1 MSVREAHRAL
11 TRETILNAVLD
22 LVAEGRLD
30 ELSIPAVATRS
41 GVSVATI
48 YRYFPAKSDL
58 LDAAAAVPAQ
68 RARAAR
74 PAADP
79 AADPLLAELVTMW
92 GTFAENLD
100 LVRHQIASSAGRDMR
115 TARLAAGRERL
126 ADYLAG
132 RGVDPSTPGG
142 QRLTALLLLVTGS
155 LGLVELHDRQH
166 LDLDTAVEHAHWAA
180 EQLIAA
186 TVHGGGPPA
195 ERSG

>member
-11 TRETILNAVLD
+11 TRETILNSVLD

-30 ELSIPAVATRS
+30 ELSVPEVAARS

-68 RARAAR
+68 RARAAH
-74 PAADP
+74 PTADSGVD
-79 AADPLLAELVTMW
+79 ALLAELIMMW

-115 TARLAAGRERL
+115 TARLAQGRERL
-126 ADYLAG
+126 AEYLTA
-132 RGVDPSTPGG
+132 RGADPSTAEGE
-142 QRLTALLLLVTGS
+142 RLIALLLLVTGS
-155 LGLVELHDRQH
+155 LGLVELHDRQQ
-166 LDLDTAVEHAHWAA
+166 LDLDTAVAHARWAA
-180 EQLIAA
+180 EELIAA
-186 TVHGGGPPA
+186 TVRGDEISQGP
-195 ERSG
+195 S